1 MADNSDD
8 SGVSVTAVSR
18 IANTKNQLSITE
30 NKKSGED
37 GNRYYVTNPSK
48 AGLIYSAVDGIGA
61 GDTTKQLGINPLD
74 SANNRSDLLYTRADY
89 DYSSVDIAVLEQAK
103 RIRYKLELFRK
114 NDAGTYDEAD
124 PLPIGDYL
132 LDTVKDGT
140 APLSSGQTAYQWEE
154 PFEQSDVKHQLARF
168 QYMPLTGESFEA
180 KGYTYG
186 NYRVRLT
193 VVLLQADG
201 TELDGTKASDYIVY
215 TNARLYPEI
224 LPTLS
229 GTADGNGQ

>member
-1 MADNSDD
+1 MD
-8 SGVSVTAVSR
+8 S
-18 IANTKNQLSITE
+18 
-30 NKKSGED
+30 
-37 GNRYYVTNPSK
+37 
-48 AGLIYSAVDGIGA
+48 
-61 GDTTKQLGINPLD
+61 
-74 SANNRSDLLYTRADY
+74 
-89 DYSSVDIAVLEQAK
+89 AVLEQAK

-114 NDAGTYDEAD
+114 NDAGTYDEAN
-124 PLPIGDYL
+124 PLPIGGYL

-140 APLSSGQTAYQWEE
+140 APSSSGQNAYQWEE
-154 PFEQSDVKHQLARF
+154 PFVQSDVKHQLARF

-224 LPTLS
+224 LSTLS